1 MDKETRFVKIL
12 ELLRLE
18 NGLPVHVLAQ
28 QLGVSHMTIRR
39 DLEIMAAEGS
49 VRRIYGGV
57 ILNESPPGEGGES
70 AYSLHSAGT
79 RHVSE
84 KHGIGERAAS
94 LIRDE
99 DTLIIDSGSTTE
111 FLARHIPDNLRLTI
125 LCYALNIIS
134 EVARMGNVRSL
145 FAGGRL
151 HSNLLMFESPE
162 GLSLIRRYRAKR
174 AFISAAGV
182 SADMGVTCRNGYER
196 ETKRAVLESSAQRI
210 LLADS
215 SKFGAIS
222 SEYFADLNDFDIIIS
237 DGGVTEEQRATIV
250 DAGIELILV

>member
-1 MDKETRFVKIL
+1 MDKEIRFVKIL

-18 NGLPVHVLAQ
+18 NGLPVHVLAK

-57 ILNESPPGEGGES
+57 ILTEPPAGESPDPG
-70 AYSLHSAGT
+70 YSLHTAGT

-84 KHGIGERAAS
+84 KRAIGERAAA

-111 FLARHIPDNLRLTI
+111 FLARHVPDDLRLTI
-125 LCYALNIIS
+125 LSYALNIIS
-134 EVARMGNVRSL
+134 EVARMENVRSL

-151 HSNLLMFESPE
+151 HPNLLMFESPE
-162 GLSLIRRYRAKR
+162 GLALIRRYRAKR
-174 AFISAAGV
+174 AFLSAAGV
-182 SADMGVTCRNGYER
+182 SADMGITCRNGYER
-196 ETKRAVLESSAQRI
+196 ETKRAVLESSAQRV

-222 SEYFADLNDFDIIIS
+222 SEYFADLDDFDVVIS
-237 DGGVTEEQRATIV
+237 DEGVTEEQRTTIT